1 MGRARRGCL
10 AGVLVIAI
18 GAGGIGAATVL
29 LNRNS
34 PAPPARCTAMLDGT
48 PWGLDPE
55 QASYAAVIAG
65 VALQRGLPARAVT
78 IALATALQESGL
90 RNLDHGDRDSL
101 GLFQQRPSQG
111 WGTAEQVQDPVY
123 AAGKFYDGLVRVDGW
138 ETMAV
143 TEAAQAVQR
152 SAYPD
157 AYAQHETKAR
167 AWASA
172 LTGWSTAALVCT
184 HLPDAVPAQLTDV
197 ATLSA
202 RDLAQVATWTAG
214 SAGAGSTSDGS
225 TDAASAGGGTLTTTG
240 ADADRLAWASAQWAV
255 ATASVTGVRSVT
267 VDTKVWTG
275 DGWDSAKKAA
285 DPGVVTVA
293 PGP

>member
-1 MGRARRGCL
+1 
-10 AGVLVIAI
+10 
-18 GAGGIGAATVL
+18 
-29 LNRNS
+29 
-34 PAPPARCTAMLDGT
+34 MLDGT
-48 PWGLDPE
+48 RWGLDPE
-55 QASYAAVIAG
+55 QASEAAVIAG

-111 WGTAEQVQDPVY
+111 WGTAEQIQDPVY

-152 SAYPD
+152 SAFPD

-184 HLPDAVPAQLTDV
+184 HLPDAVPGQLTGV
-197 ATLSA
+197 AALSA

-214 SAGAGSTSDGS
+214 PAGSGSSGNNSTGDGSADTTSD
-225 TDAASAGGGTLTTTG
+225 GGGTLTTTG

-255 ATASVTGVRSVT
+255 ATASVTGIRSVT
-267 VDTKVWTG
+267 VDGKAWTG
-275 DGWDSAKKAA
+275 DEWESAKKATA
-285 DPGVVTVA
+285 PGVVTVA
-293 PGP
+293 PAP